1 MRKKQLIKYC
11 SEIEDRN
18 LKLRREID
26 ETKRGADEMAKALDA
41 ILAEIVKN
49 YGEITI
55 DLPKVGNT
63 VSVRKEDEKLIISAN
78 ERKDAQG
85 PYSCGE
91 ENVGDEQI
99 RYACDTEA

>member
-1 MRKKQLIKYC
+1 MRKKQLIAYC
-11 SEIEDRN
+11 AEIEQKN
-18 LKLRREID
+18 LKLRRELD
-26 ETKRGADEMAKALDA
+26 ETKRGADDLMRVSDA

-55 DLPKVGNT
+55 DIPKVGNT
-63 VSVRKEDEKLIISAN
+63 VTAVKDGEKLHISAK

-91 ENVGDEQI
+91 ENVGNEQV
-99 RYACDTEA
+99 RNECNTEA